1 MVHKMKNGRVIQLAL
16 LVLTLTF
23 GAPSLVTAQVPD
35 LKTGAPIPTLA
46 PLVRQVTP
54 AVVNISVHGRVREDN
69 PLYRDPVFREFFD
82 VPKQIEKEVNATGS
96 GVIVDALRGFVLTN
110 NHVVEGTSTVQV
122 TTKEGRQFSA
132 KVIGRDPPTDVAVLQ
147 IQSPVGLK
155 ALAFGDSD
163 ILEVGDFV
171 LAIGN
176 PFGLGQTVTS
186 GLVSALG
193 RTGLGKQGF
202 EDFIQTDA
210 AINPGNSGGAL
221 VSLRGEL
228 VGINSAII
236 SPAGGNVGIGFA
248 IPSNMA
254 RRVMEQI
261 VATGHVERGRIGV
274 SLQDPRLSGAR
285 AEGALI
291 AEVLPNSPAEMAGL
305 RKGDIV
311 TMADDRPIRSAAQ
324 LRNKV
329 GLARVG
335 QELKLTLHRREGT
348 SIVVVKVA
356 PRMERGA
363 AVTPGDFGLTSRR
376 LSAGLTAPNFSA
388 APAYATDGHLLGLSR
403 AA

>member
-1 MVHKMKNGRVIQLAL
+1 MRAVRLLSLAL
-16 LVLTLTF
+16 LVLTLTASQPAA
-23 GAPSLVTAQVPD
+23 GQIPD
-35 LKTGAPIPTLA
+35 LKTGGSVPTLA

-69 PLYRDPVFREFFD
+69 PLYRDPLFREFFD
-82 VPKQIEKEVNATGS
+82 LPKQIEKEVNATGS
-96 GVIVDALRGFVLTN
+96 GVIVDAQRGYVLTN
-110 NHVVEGTSTVQV
+110 NHVVEGTSAVQI
-122 TTKEGRQFSA
+122 TTKDGRQFSA

-147 IQSPVGLK
+147 VQNPAGLK

-163 ILEVGDFV
+163 ALEVGDFV

-193 RTGLGKQGF
+193 RTGLGKQGY

-236 SPAGGNVGIGFA
+236 SPGGGNVGIGFA
-248 IPSNMA
+248 IPVNMA
-254 RRVMEQI
+254 RKVMEQI
-261 VATGHVERGRIGV
+261 IVSGRVERGRIGI
-274 SLQDPRLSGAR
+274 SLKDLHPSLNKGLNQGAVV
-285 AEGALI
+285 
-291 AEVLPNSPAEMAGL
+291 AEVASDSPAERAGL

-311 TMADDRPIRSAAQ
+311 TGADDRPIRTAAQ
-324 LRNKV
+324 LRNTI

-335 QELKLTLHRREGT
+335 QEVKLALLRNGAPLTVT
-348 SIVVVKVA
+348 VKVA
-356 PRMERGA
+356 P
-363 AVTPGDFGLTSRR
+363 
-376 LSAGLTAPNFSA
+376 
-388 APAYATDGHLLGLSR
+388 ATDTSSAVAGGNRLVR
-403 AA
+403 

>member
-1 MVHKMKNGRVIQLAL
+1 MNAVRLLVLAL
-16 LVLTLTF
+16 LVLTF
-23 GAPSLVTAQVPD
+23 TASQPAAGQVPD
-35 LKTGAPIPTLA
+35 LKTGSPVPTLA

-69 PLYRDPVFREFFD
+69 PLYRDPLFREFFD
-82 VPKQIEKEVNATGS
+82 VPRQIEKEVNATGS
-96 GVIVDALRGFVLTN
+96 GVIVDAQRGYVLTN
-110 NHVVEGTSTVQV
+110 NHVVEGTSAVQI
-122 TTKEGRQFSA
+122 TTKDGRQFSA

-147 IQSPVGLK
+147 VQNPTGLK
-155 ALAFGDSD
+155 ALSFGDSD
-163 ILEVGDFV
+163 ALEVGDFV

-193 RTGLGKQGF
+193 RTGLGKQGY

-248 IPSNMA
+248 IPGNMA
-254 RRVMEQI
+254 RKVMEQI
-261 VATGHVERGRIGV
+261 IASGRVERGRIGV
-274 SLQDPRLSGAR
+274 SLKDPHPSVNKGTNQGAV
-285 AEGALI
+285 I
-291 AEVLPNSPAEMAGL
+291 AEIAPDSPAEKAGL

-311 TMADDRPIRSAAQ
+311 TAANERPIRTAAQ
-324 LRNKV
+324 LRNTI

-335 QELKLTLHRREGT
+335 DDVKLTLLRNGAPLAATVR
-348 SIVVVKVA
+348 VA
-356 PRMERGA
+356 PSTEPSSALAG
-363 AVTPGDFGLTSRR
+363 SNR
-376 LSAGLTAPNFSA
+376 LV
-388 APAYATDGHLLGLSR
+388 R
-403 AA
+403 

>member
-1 MVHKMKNGRVIQLAL
+1 MRVVRLFLLAL
-16 LVLTLTF
+16 WVSVLA
-23 GAPSLVTAQVPD
+23 APHPAAGQVPD
-35 LKTGAPIPTLA
+35 LKTGAVPTLA

-82 VPKQIEKEVNATGS
+82 VPRQIEKEVNATGS
-96 GVIVDALRGFVLTN
+96 GVIVDAQRGYVLTN
-110 NHVVEGTSTVQV
+110 NHVVEGTSAVQI
-122 TTKEGRQFSA
+122 TTKDGRQFSA
-132 KVIGRDPPTDVAVLQ
+132 KVIGRDPSTDVAVLQ
-147 IQSPVGLK
+147 IQNPAGLK

-163 ILEVGDFV
+163 ALEVGDFV

-193 RTGLGKQGF
+193 RTGLGKQGY

-228 VGINSAII
+228 IGINSAII

-248 IPSNMA
+248 IPVNMA
-254 RRVMEQI
+254 RKVMEQI
-261 VATGHVERGRIGV
+261 IANGRVERGRIGV
-274 SLQDPRLSGAR
+274 SLQDLHPSVHKGLN
-285 AEGALI
+285 EGAVI
-291 AEVLPNSPAEMAGL
+291 AEIAPGSAAEKAGL

-311 TMADDRPIRSAAQ
+311 TGANERPIRTAAQ
-324 LRNKV
+324 LRNTI

-335 QELKLTLHRREGT
+335 EDVKLTLLRNGAPLAVTVR
-348 SIVVVKVA
+348 VA
-356 PRMERGA
+356 PATEPSSALAG
-363 AVTPGDFGLTSRR
+363 SNR
-376 LSAGLTAPNFSA
+376 LV
-388 APAYATDGHLLGLSR
+388 R
-403 AA
+403 

>member
-1 MVHKMKNGRVIQLAL
+1 MKNGRVIQLAL

-23 GAPSLVTAQVPD
+23 GTPSLVTAQVPD

-96 GVIVDALRGFVLTN
+96 GVIVDALRGYVLTN

-132 KVIGRDPPTDVAVLQ
+132 KVMGRDPPTDVAVLQ

-228 VGINSAII
+228 IGINSAII

-248 IPSNMA
+248 IPANMA

-274 SLQDPRLSGAR
+274 SLQDPRPSGAR

-291 AEVLPNSPAEMAGL
+291 AEVLPNSPAEVAGL

-335 QELKLTLHRREGT
+335 QELKLTLQRREGI
-348 SIVVVKVA
+348 SSVVVKVA

-363 AVTPGDFGLTSRR
+363 AVSPGDFGLTSR
-376 LSAGLTAPNFSA
+376 LSSAGPAAPNFSA
-388 APAYATDGHLLGLSR
+388 APAHATDGHLPGLSR
-403 AA
+403 AS

>member
-1 MVHKMKNGRVIQLAL
+1 MKNGRAIRLAL

-23 GAPSLVTAQVPD
+23 GAPSLVMAQVSD
-35 LKTGAPIPTLA
+35 LKTGALVPTLA

-69 PLYRDPVFREFFD
+69 PLYRDPMFREFFD

-96 GVIVDALRGFVLTN
+96 GVIVDALRGYVLTN

-147 IQSPVGLK
+147 IQNPVGLK

-163 ILEVGDFV
+163 ALEVGDFV

-193 RTGLGKQGF
+193 RTGLGKQGY

-221 VSLRGEL
+221 VSMRGEL
-228 VGINSAII
+228 IGINSAII

-248 IPSNMA
+248 IPVNMA
-254 RRVMEQI
+254 SRVMEQI
-261 VATGHVERGRIGV
+261 VATGRVERGRIGV
-274 SLQDPRLSGAR
+274 LLGDLHPSAGKGRT
-285 AEGALI
+285 EGAVI
-291 AEVLPNSPAEMAGL
+291 ADVAKDSPADHAGL
-305 RKGDIV
+305 LKGDVVI
-311 TMADDRPIRSAAQ
+311 MADDRPIRTAAQ

-329 GLARVG
+329 GLARIG
-335 QELKLTLHRREGT
+335 QDMRLRVQRNGAPLT
-348 SIVVVKVA
+348 IDVQVA
-356 PRMERGA
+356 PPFA
-363 AVTPGDFGLTSRR
+363 QGDAS
-376 LSAGLTAPNFSA
+376 TAK
-388 APAYATDGHLLGLSR
+388 TR
-403 AA
+403 VIR